1 MPQKRNPDA
10 AELVRG
16 KTGRVIGSLTTLLT
30 CLKGLPLAYSK
41 DMQEDKEPVFDADE
55 TLAICIAAA
64 AGMIRDMTVNID
76 ALRHAAHVGFTTATD
91 LADWLVRRLALPFR
105 EAHHIAGRMVRLAE
119 EKGCDLGALTLAE
132 IHTIEPRLTADAL
145 AVLTVERSVESRASL
160 GGTAPLRIREA
171 IAKAKDRFL

>member
-1 MPQKRNPDA
+1 
-10 AELVRG
+10 
-16 KTGRVIGSLTTLLT
+16 
-30 CLKGLPLAYSK
+30 LPLAYSK